1 MNISDFKLG
10 MAFQRYLVEAQIPA
24 DARVLFT
31 TLPDT
36 TMYGQ
41 RCVNVSRWPL
51 GLTERVVDRVA
62 LHEVELAPIDQDDD
76 GAVIWMGYSE
86 KLNTVVIG
94 R

>member
-36 TMYGQ
+36 TVSWAALRQ
-41 RCVNVSRWPL
+41 RKPL
-51 GLTERVVDRVA
+51 SLWD
-62 LHEVELAPIDQDDD
+62 
-76 GAVIWMGYSE
+76 
-86 KLNTVVIG
+86 
-94 R
+94 